1 MTEDWTINRL
11 SDETG
16 LDRRTLKKIL
26 QNTAPNDVDG
36 KSEFYKL
43 ADFIKALIEYN
54 KPKGEGTQEALIRE
68 KVRLTAADAD
78 IREVDRAKALNLVLD
93 TETVFRVWENICI
106 SIRRT
111 ILTSPLPTAQKDS
124 ILNELRSLKIEDYT
138 EQQEFE
144 EGDYTENAEPLPT
157 SAPD

>member
-43 ADFIKALIEYN
+43 ADFVKALREYD
-54 KPKGEGTQEALIRE
+54 KPKGEGSEGDLIRE
-68 KVRLTAADAD
+68 RTRLTAADAD
-78 IREVDRAKALNLVLD
+78 IREVERALLKGEVIKTDVFIAGLQNLFIPLVRAIWTSNLTKAEKTTLINECNNACAVKYFLGITEADRTD
-93 TETVFRVWENICI
+93 PTEGSEV
-106 SIRRT
+106 
-111 ILTSPLPTAQKDS
+111 P
-124 ILNELRSLKIEDYT
+124 
-138 EQQEFE
+138 
-144 EGDYTENAEPLPT
+144 
-157 SAPD
+157 SAAA